1 MNALGMFAQ
10 LSKISEYE
18 SPDSRKHILAAI
30 SYRPFEYFCHG
41 SVVTLKMYECFR
53 VFIATSER
61 SFLSIAVVLNGGV
74 ASPGGVFEM

>member
-30 SYRPFEYFCHG
+30 YYRPFEYFCHG
-41 SVVTLKMYECFR
+41 SVVTLRRYECFR
-53 VFIATSER
+53 VVTAKSER
-61 SFLSIAVVLNGGV
+61 SFLSIAVVLNGGGSV
-74 ASPGGVFEM
+74 PRGRF